1 MTFADIAGELSQA
14 TGRDIRYVPLT
25 TEAYMDEQRQQGV
38 PEEWVQLSAGL
49 YEPIRSG
56 SLATLTTDVQ
66 HVLGRPPADFSK
78 YAQRTAVQ
86 GVWHS

>member
-25 TEAYMDEQRQQGV
+25 TEAYMDEQRQKGV
-38 PEEWVQLSAGL
+38 PEEWVQLSAEL
-49 YEPIRSG
+49 YGPIRSG
-56 SLATLTTDVQ
+56 GLASLTTDVQ
-66 HVLGRPPADFSK
+66 RVLGRPPRDFAE

-86 GVWHS
+86 GVWDS